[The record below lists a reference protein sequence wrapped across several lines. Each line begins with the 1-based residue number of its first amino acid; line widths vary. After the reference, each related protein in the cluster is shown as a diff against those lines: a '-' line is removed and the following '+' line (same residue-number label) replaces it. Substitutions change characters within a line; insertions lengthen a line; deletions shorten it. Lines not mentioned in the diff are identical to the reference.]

1 MKFGSDEGS
10 PPPPPP
16 RPPPAPAGSD
26 SERVQQLTLA
36 RRTLV
41 LENKRLTDELEEQK
55 KAIVVLKQKLAKA
68 GAPVK

>member
-1 MKFGSDEGS
+1 
-10 PPPPPP
+10 
-16 RPPPAPAGSD
+16 
-26 SERVQQLTLA
+26 
-36 RRTLV
+36 V

>member
-1 MKFGSDEGS
+1 
-10 PPPPPP
+10 
-16 RPPPAPAGSD
+16 
-26 SERVQQLTLA
+26 VQQLTLA